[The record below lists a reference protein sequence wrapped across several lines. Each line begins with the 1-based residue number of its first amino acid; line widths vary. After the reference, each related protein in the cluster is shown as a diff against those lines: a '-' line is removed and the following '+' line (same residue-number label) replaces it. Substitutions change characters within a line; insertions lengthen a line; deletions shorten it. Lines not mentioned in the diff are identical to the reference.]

1 MPAKN
6 PDRERSFAKKGGVN
20 PFKDMINN
28 SKDAQRQKQLIE
40 NETDTRYQVQSINIE
55 DIILNEKNDVFN
67 MDDTDEEIQALAE
80 SISAYGL
87 ITPVSVVKTDSNKY
101 LMLSGERRTKAHK
114 LLNERKIKAFV
125 YNSLED
131 YKQQGILYHANL
143 LSRTLDDKKKFFAF
157 KQLREY
163 YSTLDKKMK
172 KSEIESEI
180 SKLLGMATRSVQR
193 YERILKNANDNDLFL
208 LEQGEL
214 SFDEFKKRTY
224 ELIAIQSKEQDER
237 KNILA
242 QGAKEVKYIDKKTDT
257 VYFVDIDNNN
267 GENTYCTFLTN
278 SSMKKVGFHTPAL
291 PHRKERER
299 AQVDLDIV
307 AANNLWEK
315 YDGDF
320 SEYSRSAD
328 IVYRNDV
335 STINAS
341 DEQQTSEP
349 IEPHIKEQKSELV
362 SNKQISP
369 EEDNCKKEAP
379 AEKNDDTDN
388 TKGEINSQ
396 NTVST
401 IQNNNEAPI
410 SLKSAITV
418 GTTIED
424 KEPIN
429 HEISSYIGYNTN
441 SNQKIDGPLWIAP
454 SGKTY
459 ILRNLTIT
467 KEIGK
472 GKVEVVCIADEVI
485 PTSIQRIDI

>member
-6 PDRERSFAKKGGVN
+6 PDRERSFAKKGGSN

-28 SKDAQRQKQLIE
+28 SKDAQRQKLLIE
-40 NETDTRYQVQSINIE
+40 NETDTRYQVQSINVE
-55 DIILNEKNDVFN
+55 DIVLNEKNDVFN

-101 LMLSGERRTKAHK
+101 LMLSGERRTKAHI

-257 VYFVDIDNNN
+257 VYFVDIDNND
-267 GENTYCTFLTN
+267 GENTFCTFLTN

-291 PHRKERER
+291 PHRKTRER

-320 SEYSRSAD
+320 SEYSQSID
-328 IVYRNDV
+328 TVHRNEV
-335 STINAS
+335 PTIN
-341 DEQQTSEP
+341 TSSAQPAVP
-349 IEPHIKEQKSELV
+349 IKPDIKEGNSEV
-362 SNKQISP
+362 SYDEPVPPQN
-369 EEDNCKKEAP
+369 DNYKIEVS
-379 AEKNDDTDN
+379 AESNNDTDN
-388 TKGEINSQ
+388 TEIDVKSQ
-396 NTVST
+396 SAVNTN
-401 IQNNNEAPI
+401 QNNNEI
-410 SLKSAITV
+410 STLIEGTAAAETV
-418 GTTIED
+418 IED
-424 KEPIN
+424 TEPLN
-429 HEISSYIGYNTN
+429 HEISTYIGYSAN

-459 ILRNLTIT
+459 ILRSLTIT
-467 KEIGK
+467 KEIGN
-472 GKVEVVCIADEVI
+472 GKAEVICVAEEAI